1 MLASES
7 GDLITFASH
16 RGIFCYT
23 RLIFGMSSSADLY
36 QKEIEIALAG
46 LPDDIVI
53 GCRDD
58 IYYNEW
64 RKHFFNFARKT

>member
-1 MLASES
+1 
-7 GDLITFASH
+7 
-16 RGIFCYT
+16 
-23 RLIFGMSSSADLY
+23 MSSSADLY

-46 LPDDIVI
+46 QPVVKNISDDIII

-64 RKHFFNFARKT
+64 RKHYFNFVRKT

>member
-1 MLASES
+1 
-7 GDLITFASH
+7 
-16 RGIFCYT
+16 
-23 RLIFGMSSSADLY
+23 MSSSADLY